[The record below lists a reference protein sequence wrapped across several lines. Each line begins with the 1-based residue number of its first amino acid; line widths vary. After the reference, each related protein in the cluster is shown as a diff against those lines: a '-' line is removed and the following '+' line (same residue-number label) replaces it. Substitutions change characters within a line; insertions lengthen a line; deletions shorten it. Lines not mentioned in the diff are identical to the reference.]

1 MTAMEFVENQARPCR
16 ADSEPIKETD
26 LTRNHMEKA
35 LAENYELKTTIT
47 TMKTREYSKANALAM
62 IGLEAGTE
70 GVKKVRS

>member
-1 MTAMEFVENQARPCR
+1 
-16 ADSEPIKETD
+16 
-26 LTRNHMEKA
+26 MEKA